1 MSMYELN
8 TLNGLSQTGNTGDDQ
23 NGYENQEPLSAT
35 ETQVQYFL
43 AELEQAPAEVQSA
56 VVARIL
62 AGLAAKLPANLPA
75 KVILAAKEG
84 QPSASKG
91 ANSAKGRSKKPK
103 GEAFARIDSQLALLP
118 DSTDPILA
126 WEHFGSNPQ
135 ALLDVLRLE
144 PMGALEAML
153 RHDRMPPGPKPKGRS
168 REALAMAIVERLASY
183 YDMGI

>member
-1 MSMYELN
+1 MYDLN
-8 TLNGLSQTGNTGDDQ
+8 TLNGSVGMDNTGEGHV
-23 NGYENQEPLSAT
+23 GYEDPDPLSAT
-35 ETQVQYFL
+35 EMQVQHLL

-56 VVARIL
+56 VIARLL

-84 QPSASKG
+84 QSNAVKG
-91 ANSAKGRSKKPK
+91 TGNARGRTKKPK

-126 WEHFGSNPQ
+126 WEHFGSNAQ

-144 PMGALEAML
+144 PTGALEAML

-168 REALAMAIVERLASY
+168 REALATAIAERLAACDSRKL
-183 YDMGI
+183 